1 MFSYEIIQGKEEI
14 LTFRNREW
22 SKPKTSAQQPENKKS
37 IPNGRMSR

>member
-1 MFSYEIIQGKEEI
+1 MFTCEIIQGKEEI
-14 LTFRNREW
+14 LPFRNRAR